1 VNCLLPFEL
10 LGARVTS
17 GRDCVRKV
25 FVDVGITRRAFNH
38 PLNYLRGVVIAALA
52 LALLAIGTTGFIR
65 PVSARAATAVAAV
78 HHRRAYHRGLSVAQK
93 LTRLRIIAWQW
104 AEKQRGKPYIWGGT
118 GPQGFDCSGLVYAAY
133 RQAGFILPRTTYEM
147 LASWQLVRIP
157 RSKARRGDLAF
168 FGSGHVELF
177 GWGDWT
183 FGAEAPGTLLGF
195 HQWNAFWYPT
205 MFFRVRYR
213 P

>member
-1 VNCLLPFEL
+1 VN
-10 LGARVTS
+10 
-17 GRDCVRKV
+17 
-25 FVDVGITRRAFNH
+25 VGITRRAVIR

-52 LALLAIGTTGFIR
+52 LALLAIGTTGVIR
-65 PVSARAATAVAAV
+65 PVSARAAAAVVAV
-78 HHRRAYHRGLSVAQK
+78 HHRRLSVAEK
-93 LTRLRIIAWQW
+93 LTRLRILAWEW
-104 AEKQRGKPYIWGGT
+104 AEKQRGKPYIWGGV
-118 GPQGFDCSGLVYAAY
+118 GPQGFDCSGLVFAAY
-133 RQAGFILPRTTYEM
+133 KHAGYILPRTTYEM

-183 FGAEAPGTLLGF
+183 FGAEEPGTLLGF
-195 HQWNAFWYPT
+195 HKWNAFWYPT
-205 MFFRVRYR
+205 MFFRVRFR